1 MKLGKIVLAIALVV
15 VGLGMYAGST
25 WSAQQM
31 NLGHW
36 NRPADEEEEIIV
48 VCPSTSGP
56 WGSCVRG
63 VISPSCLAALLE
75 PS

>member
-1 MKLGKIVLAIALVV
+1 MKLGKIVLSIALVV

-25 WSAQQM
+25 WAAQQIH
-31 NLGHW
+31 LGHW
-36 NRPADEEEEIIV
+36 NRPADGDEILV
-48 VCPSTSGP
+48 VCPSTTGS
-56 WGSCVRG
+56 WGSCIRG